1 MRDELGPQGFSDI
14 ERNDQVRSL
23 INRAVRL
30 FNRSEIDEAT
40 IDEKGVVFCN
50 DAEIAAEL
58 QQEYLRLEGEMRQAG
73 LDIQLTLGRIDDGD
87 VVYDPMHEDP
97 FGTSDLK
104 PDAMPPDGNHLPDG
118 WGDSGWHE

>member
-1 MRDELGPQGFSDI
+1 MRDELGERFSDI
-14 ERNDQVRSL
+14 ERADRVRSL

-30 FNRSEIDEAT
+30 NNRAEIEEAT
-40 IDEKGVVFCN
+40 IDKKGVVYCHDPLIETELQSELSTL
-50 DAEIAAEL
+50 DAEMHRVGL
-58 QQEYLRLEGEMRQAG
+58 NLLYTLSQVDLGE
-73 LDIQLTLGRIDDGD
+73 

-104 PDAMPPDGNHLPDG
+104 PDTMPPDDNYLPDG